1 MRILYILVA
10 VGLSGCRPSTN
21 RPSDPKTSKPKKVN
35 DDEKKPLNDDTEEIE
50 NSLDKENGDIP
61 APHVIQPSHH
71 VPKLNPGH
79 VIPPKDTAAP
89 ITKPNSGHVIEPKNP
104 VPISKTFEA
113 HTPDMPKSTPPKE
126 GLFKEEITLES
137 PKIEDGTKKKP
148 PPIEFHTPE
157 TSNKKSRPPKE
168 VILPERFPVIPVGN
182 RGQKNNVNTCYFN
195 ALIQSMVHLDLVHEY
210 ANRYTGSDPVI
221 RSFTGLVSEHWN
233 PALSGIVLDA

>member
-50 NSLDKENGDIP
+50 NSVDKENGDIP

-137 PKIEDGTKKKP
+137 PKIEDGTKKKTTTDRIP
-148 PPIEFHTPE
+148 YTRNIKQEIASTKGGDTPR
-157 TSNKKSRPPKE
+157 TFSSNSCGKSRTKE
-168 VILPERFPVIPVGN
+168 
-182 RGQKNNVNTCYFN
+182 
-195 ALIQSMVHLDLVHEY
+195 
-210 ANRYTGSDPVI
+210 
-221 RSFTGLVSEHWN
+221 
-233 PALSGIVLDA
+233 